1 MYRSCWNALIALL
14 NDTTD
19 KKENEA
25 LAIALKISPW
35 WCGTR
40 NFENNS
46 TYSVPRSGYHKPVA
60 KRKEKEG
67 KKKDNAIKIVHS
79 FFFRLFFSLLL
90 LSRMVERRRE
100 AGVKFESVFFFW
112 RQRLQRQI
120 TTADRNS
127 EVVGRSIPST
137 GHVTLIVAEEDDGA
151 R

>member
-79 FFFRLFFSLLL
+79 FFFRLFFFSFASVPHGRKKERGGREIRVGFLLL
-90 LSRMVERRRE
+90 KTTTSKANNNSR
-100 AGVKFESVFFFW
+100 
-112 RQRLQRQI
+112 
-120 TTADRNS
+120 
-127 EVVGRSIPST
+127 
-137 GHVTLIVAEEDDGA
+137 
-151 R
+151 